1 MSCRALGQGL
11 DDALVTA
18 ALQVAAGE
26 GGIDSV
32 VFAHATG
39 PETAGTW
46 LARYSGRALGEPSGT
61 QQVAWDGTERSA
73 ALDALPIEIRK
84 ES

>member
-1 MSCRALGQGL
+1 MLFTRRDGTSLVVEELCVSCRALGRGL

-39 PETAGTW
+39 PRNGPARTW
-46 LARYSGRALGEPSGT
+46 LARYR
-61 QQVAWDGTERSA
+61 DGAR
-73 ALDALPIEIRK
+73 
-84 ES
+84 